1 MMGSF
6 ELVRSVESVESAK
19 SFESLVLAQPK
30 FGQSNIKA
38 VVFDVF
44 GTLIGQT
51 GARLHPYQLLGL
63 RQRGLAAS
71 PLMTR
76 DVAGAV
82 WLQELGRE
90 HLVPEFEQ
98 RLKSDL
104 EALAL
109 FDDVAQALAQVRSAG
124 LALAVCS
131 NLAHAYGAKVRQ
143 ALPDVDAH
151 ILSFEVG
158 AAKPE
163 PAIYDAVCNALSVLP
178 GEVLFIGDS
187 QRCDVLG
194 PRAHGMQSFWL
205 DRPGG
210 ITLLDALASITTP
223 PA

>member
-1 MMGSF
+1 MSGASGS
-6 ELVRSVESVESAK
+6 SAGN
-19 SFESLVLAQPK
+19 AQHAVK
-30 FGQSNIKA
+30 TIKA

-51 GARLHPYQLLGL
+51 STRLHPYQLLGV
-63 RQRGLAAS
+63 RQHGLAAS

-82 WLQELGRE
+82 WLGELGRG
-90 HLVPEFEQ
+90 HLVPEFER
-98 RLKSDL
+98 RLKNDL
-104 EALAL
+104 DTLAL
-109 FDDVAQALAQVRSAG
+109 FDDVPEAFARVRSAG
-124 LALAVCS
+124 LGLAVCS
-131 NLAHAYGAKVRQ
+131 NLAQAYGAKVRETF
-143 ALPDVDAH
+143 PDVDAH

-210 ITLLDALASITTP
+210 ITLLDALASIGAPT
-223 PA
+223 A